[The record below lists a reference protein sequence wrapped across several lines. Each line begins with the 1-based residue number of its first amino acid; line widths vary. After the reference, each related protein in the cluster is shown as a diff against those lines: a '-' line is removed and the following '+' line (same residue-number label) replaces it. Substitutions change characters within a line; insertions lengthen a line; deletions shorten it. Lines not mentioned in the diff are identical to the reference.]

1 MRSSSMQYHVHQKFH
16 KHLYVSVVSTS
27 LHFRHSQQAAIIVSV
42 PIRMYKNVCMHFT
55 YKYLWIWM
63 TFPLFTILYC
73 IIFTSPP
80 LKSTMNLQYIYI
92 PNRLIFVCIKLN
104 WVRWPDSE
112 LERKCK
118 SCVMKTSPKKA
129 KSASVQLI
137 LEQLWDGRMW
147 KGQIGSRILHTSLRT
162 CWAPDCRTVCGYK
175 LRYHT
180 PPAAEQTHGS
190 RVRCAVAPAAE
201 DHESIKNIHML
212 DWPCQESCL
221 NVCL

>member
-1 MRSSSMQYHVHQKFH
+1 M
-16 KHLYVSVVSTS
+16 YVCILRTNTYEYEW
-27 LHFRHSQQAAIIVSV
+27 HFPCS
-42 PIRMYKNVCMHFT
+42 
-55 YKYLWIWM
+55 
-63 TFPLFTILYC
+63 LYC
-73 IIFTSPP
+73 TASFSQVHLWSPQWTY
-80 LKSTMNLQYIYI
+80 SIYI

-201 DHESIKNIHML
+201 DDESIKNIHML